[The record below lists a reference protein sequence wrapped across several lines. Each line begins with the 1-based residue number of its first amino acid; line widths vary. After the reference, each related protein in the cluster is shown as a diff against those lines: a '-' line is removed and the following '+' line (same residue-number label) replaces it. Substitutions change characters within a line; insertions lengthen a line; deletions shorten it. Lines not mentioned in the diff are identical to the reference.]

1 MFAEIDTIT
10 AQYGKSLAIRD
21 VSVQVPDGAVIAM
34 IGANGAG
41 KSTVLKALAGLV
53 PLHAGHIRFRG
64 ESIAHLE
71 TYARVRKGIVLVPE
85 GRQLFPHLSV
95 LTNNKQ
101 GISVLLVEQNAHL
114 ALGVASRGYVLEVGR
129 VVAQGT
135 VEELS
140 RSDIVRKAYLGG

>member
-1 MFAEIDTIT
+1 M
-10 AQYGKSLAIRD
+10 
-21 VSVQVPDGAVIAM
+21 
-34 IGANGAG
+34 
-41 KSTVLKALAGLV
+41 LKAPAGLV
-53 PLHAGHIRFRG
+53 RLHAGHIRFRG

-85 GRQLFPHLSV
+85 GRRLLPYLSV

-114 ALGVASRGYVLEVGR
+114 ALGVASRGYVLEAGR

-140 RSDIVRKAYLGG
+140 CSDIVRKAYLGG